1 MHRLLFVVIAL
12 VLAAPTL
19 GADPTTLKGTIA
31 DSMCGMKHSADKH
44 GEKAADHKACVARC
58 IERGGEYV
66 LATADKVYKI
76 ANQDLAALK
85 EFAGQE
91 VMVTGEVTDET
102 ITVSKVEKPKPAK

>member
-1 MHRLLFVVIAL
+1 MKRLLFIVMALAL
-12 VLAAPTL
+12 VAPTV
-19 GADPTTLKGTIA
+19 GAASETLKGTIA

-44 GEKAADHKACVARC
+44 GEKAADHKACVERC
-58 IERGGEYV
+58 IGRGGEYV

-91 VMVTGEVTDET
+91 VMVTGEVKDET
-102 ITVSKVEKPKPAK
+102 ITVARIEKPAK

>member
-1 MHRLLFVVIAL
+1 MKRLLFIVVAL
-12 VLAAPTL
+12 ALTAPAV
-19 GADPTTLKGTIA
+19 GASSETIKGVIA

-44 GEKAADHKACVARC
+44 GDKAADHKACVERC
-58 IERGGEYV
+58 VGRGGEYV

-102 ITVSKVEKPKPAK
+102 ITVSKVAKPEAKK